1 MCGENPTITELIDYE
16 AFCGVPGHDHE
27 EVETVFSHD
36 IDAPTLNAS
45 LSGAN
50 PPFLLDVREPHEL
63 EISAL
68 PNAKNIPLGTLAARL
83 SELDTAQEM
92 VVFCKSGGRST
103 RALEL
108 LTSAGF
114 KKVKNLKGGINGWA
128 KEVDTKLPVY

>member
-1 MCGENPTITELIDYE
+1 VDYE

-27 EVETVFSHD
+27 EDDTVSGWD
-36 IDAPTLNAS
+36 IDAPALDDRLN
-45 LSGAN
+45 GPN

-63 EISAL
+63 AISAL

-92 VVFCKSGGRST
+92 VVFCKGGTRST

-114 KKVKNLKGGINGWA
+114 KKVKNLKGGINAWA
-128 KEVDTKLPVY
+128 QQVDSDLPVY